1 MSLERRLQEVELL
14 RRRYQQ
20 VEHGANLDW
29 LLFKQFPLPPGWN
42 IQATELLVLVPPGY
56 PATPPDN
63 FYVKNGL
70 RLVDG
75 KAPSS
80 YTENQS
86 ALGGSWA
93 QFSFHAQGWDPSSD
107 FKNGDNLLT
116 FMLAVE
122 RRLQELS

>member
-1 MSLERRLQEVELL
+1 MSLERRLQEVEIL
-14 RRRYQQ
+14 RRRYSQ
-20 VEHGANLDW
+20 VEHGPSLDW
-29 LLFKQFPLPPGWN
+29 LLFKQFPLPAGWN
-42 IQATELLVLVPPGY
+42 SQSTELLVLIPAGY

-63 FYVKNGL
+63 FFVKNGL
-70 RLVDG
+70 KLADG
-75 KAPSS
+75 RIPDS

-93 QFSFHAQGWDPSSD
+93 QFSFHAQGWNPSSEFRD
-107 FKNGDNLLT
+107 GDSIFT